1 MRHFTMKGAIVFIS
15 FIAIAFAKKFRW
27 CNLSEAEQRKC
38 AELSKALQAVLPPT
52 AKNSFTKLSC
62 IQAHNTKD
70 CIKKIRGNKADAI
83 SLDAGDIYTAA
94 RFYDLT
100 VAAKEMYK
108 DGGCLYSVAVVR
120 NESLDIQ
127 KLKGKRSCHNG
138 ARRTAGWNIPLG
150 FLLSRNYLHWHKN
163 QTVIEATSK
172 FFSAACAPGA
182 GTSFPNLCRLCQG
195 KKSYNRDRNYFC
207 ETTDNE
213 PYYGSEGALRC
224 LLKENSDVAF
234 LDSTALANINA
245 SETAKYKLL
254 CPDGTQAE
262 LKDFRNCHL
271 GRGPGSAIV
280 TRHNYR
286 KIARKFLAVAQ
297 HLFGRNGKQSQR
309 FQLFSS
315 TGFNGRNLMFQD
327 ATEKLLLLADD
338 TDINQVLGLDYIA
351 LLKGLG
357 HGGSS
362 LENSIVRWCC
372 ISAAEQSKCEE
383 WALNTKSNPL
393 VCIRATSMS
402 DCIEMIKKDE
412 VDAASLDA
420 SHAYIA
426 GNCGLAPVVTEYYG
440 DKCPEASGKDGET
453 HFEAE
458 VLPPV
463 YALAVVKKASRG
475 ETIFNLAGRR
485 SCHGH
490 LYSPA
495 GWLLLT
501 KYTVRPDRNS
511 TDICDINKAFANY
524 FRKGCMPGMNFKGKL
539 CKVCIGREQAGMKLF
554 NQRCAANHDEFYYGN
569 LGALRCLVGN
579 PSGKS
584 FGDVA
589 FLEHHNVMENIESLS
604 EWADG
609 WSPDHF
615 ELLCPGGE
623 RAPVTE
629 WERCNL
635 GSIPPNIVMTRSVI
649 ATKIYDFL
657 MKSQDHFGVSSDSEF
672 QLFQSRKYG
681 EKDLLFKDSTKCLAH
696 ATHLDYMSILG
707 EEFSNLAESV
717 FSCTESEIL
726 EFCTQNACSTS
737 QV

>member
-15 FIAIAFAKKFRW
+15 FVAIAFAKKFRW
-27 CNLSEAEQRKC
+27 CNISEAEQRKC

-52 AKNSFTKLSC
+52 AKHSFTKLSC

-100 VAAKEMYK
+100 VVAKEMYK

-163 QTVIEATSK
+163 QTVIEGNPLLQSL
-172 FFSAACAPGA
+172 SISLMSQSC
-182 GTSFPNLCRLCQG
+182 
-195 KKSYNRDRNYFC
+195 FC
-207 ETTDNE
+207 
-213 PYYGSEGALRC
+213 
-224 LLKENSDVAF
+224 
-234 LDSTALANINA
+234 
-245 SETAKYKLL
+245 
-254 CPDGTQAE
+254 
-262 LKDFRNCHL
+262 
-271 GRGPGSAIV
+271 
-280 TRHNYR
+280 
-286 KIARKFLAVAQ
+286 
-297 HLFGRNGKQSQR
+297 
-309 FQLFSS
+309 
-315 TGFNGRNLMFQD
+315 
-327 ATEKLLLLADD
+327 
-338 TDINQVLGLDYIA
+338 
-351 LLKGLG
+351 
-357 HGGSS
+357 
-362 LENSIVRWCC
+362 
-372 ISAAEQSKCEE
+372 SAAESESHR
-383 WALNTKSNPL
+383 LRDS
-393 VCIRATSMS
+393 SMKAS
-402 DCIEMIKKDE
+402 IFASRLEMI
-412 VDAASLDA
+412 STR
-420 SHAYIA
+420 HA
-426 GNCGLAPVVTEYYG
+426 
-440 DKCPEASGKDGET
+440 
-453 HFEAE
+453 
-458 VLPPV
+458 
-463 YALAVVKKASRG
+463 
-475 ETIFNLAGRR
+475 
-485 SCHGH
+485 
-490 LYSPA
+490 
-495 GWLLLT
+495 
-501 KYTVRPDRNS
+501 TV
-511 TDICDINKAFANY
+511 
-524 FRKGCMPGMNFKGKL
+524 G
-539 CKVCIGREQAGMKLF
+539 
-554 NQRCAANHDEFYYGN
+554 
-569 LGALRCLVGN
+569 
-579 PSGKS
+579 
-584 FGDVA
+584 
-589 FLEHHNVMENIESLS
+589 LS

-649 ATKIYDFL
+649 ATRIYDFL
-657 MKSQDHFGVSSDSEF
+657 MKSQDHFGVSSDSQF

-726 EFCTQNACSTS
+726 EFCTQNACSTL